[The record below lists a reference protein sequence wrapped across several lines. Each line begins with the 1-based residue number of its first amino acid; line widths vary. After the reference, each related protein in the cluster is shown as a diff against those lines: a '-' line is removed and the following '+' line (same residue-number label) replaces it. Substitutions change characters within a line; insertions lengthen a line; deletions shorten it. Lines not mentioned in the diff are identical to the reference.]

1 MSFSGFI
8 VQLING
14 LASASSLF
22 LVAAGLSLI
31 FGVTRIVNFAHGSF
45 FMVGIYVAY
54 SLVERLS
61 GALGVWVALP
71 LAALIVG
78 VLGALI
84 VAGIQRELSLP
95 ALKASFRPVGSKA
108 LDPGLVPMED
118 AVRAGL
124 LRNGVARFGRQLGQ
138 GLERDLRADAVRVA
152 QAQGHARA
160 VHRGRRAAHSGKA
173 MSVSVTVLSHTATRS
188 ASSSL
193 PSTRTKRSR

>member
-61 GALGVWVALP
+61 GALGFWVALP

-84 VAGIQRELSLP
+84 EVVLLRRIAVDETGQGTGT
-95 ALKASFRPVGSKA
+95 ALFRAAVDWIFANSGA
-108 LDPGLVPMED
+108 E
-118 AVRAGL
+118 AVRLHVRPENHRARHIY
-124 LRNGVARFGRQLGQ
+124 LREGFSVFASDQTGDQL
-138 GLERDLRADAVRVA
+138 
-152 QAQGHARA
+152 
-160 VHRGRRAAHSGKA
+160 
-173 MSVSVTVLSHTATRS
+173 SVTRQVWATRS
-188 ASSSL
+188 
-193 PSTRTKRSR
+193 